1 LEKFPQYRLE
11 DLTRKSFFQGG
22 LVPKQFT
29 TLLNCA
35 IKNENTRNRFYAN
48 IHGVKIKNHDA
59 GRGNEKVIDI
69 RSIYNGDPKSVQH
82 LSQDER
88 EQMTR
93 DLMEK
98 MRGSMPGGLGN

>member
-1 LEKFPQYRLE
+1 M
-11 DLTRKSFFQGG
+11 TRKSFFQGG
-22 LVPKQFT
+22 LTPKQFT
-29 TLLNCA
+29 SLINCA
-35 IKNENTRNRFYAN
+35 IKRENIRDRFYAS
-48 IHGVKIKNHDA
+48 IHGVKIKKQRGNE
-59 GRGNEKVIDI
+59 RGNEKVIDI

-98 MRGSMPGGLGN
+98 MRGSMPGGLGK